1 MGDILAAPIPGSF
14 ADLSLSTSVSLAPV
28 RVTIVAANTGA
39 FDSRLRRTA
48 FALAEDGH
56 EVTIVAWAADGLPD
70 EETLPGP
77 VKVRRVRIDL
87 RLSSALQPLPE
98 GLRNA
103 IVRALGI
110 NPAATQLPAG
120 DPKGL
125 DRLRAPFRR
134 LVEILAHVRRV
145 APWRDAVLRVAPYT
159 DVFHAKA
166 LVALPVIRGAAR
178 WTNARFVYDIADIHT
193 EAARL
198 ARMPGFVRRLIAG
211 RERRWIR
218 EASGLTA
225 VSEAVAT
232 FVSVRDGVEM
242 PRILLNTP
250 PAWRPDDDV
259 RKLDDGRLRKAAG
272 LPAKRAIVLY
282 QGGLSIDRGLEELV
296 AALDEP
302 VLKDRDLAVVL
313 LGYGR
318 LLELFRQIAAGKP
331 DRLVVLDAV
340 PPVELLSYTAGATI
354 GYVGQPG
361 RTLNQRLNLA
371 NKLFEYAMAGVPV
384 IVDLGT
390 EHCRLVR
397 QEDLGRCADVSDPA
411 SVAAAIVGLLDAPAK
426 ERSRMRQHVR
436 DVALHRYSWE
446 RARDGLVSLYR
457 ELARDGR
464 R

>member
-1 MGDILAAPIPGSF
+1 
-14 ADLSLSTSVSLAPV
+14 V
-28 RVTIVAANTGA
+28 RVTIVAANSGE

-48 FALAEDGH
+48 LALAEDGH
-56 EVTIVAWAADGLPD
+56 QVTIVAWAGPD
-70 EETLPGP
+70 APAEETLPGP
-77 VKVRRVRIDL
+77 VTVHRVALDL
-87 RLSSALQPLPE
+87 RLTSAFRPLPHLVRR
-98 GLRNA
+98 GLAR
-103 IVRALGI
+103 VLGFD
-110 NPAATQLPAG
+110 PEATQLPAG
-120 DPKGL
+120 QARGL

-134 LVEILAHVRRV
+134 LVEIVAHLRRV
-145 APWRDAVLRVAPYT
+145 GPWRDAVLRVAPYT

-166 LVALPVIRGAAR
+166 LIGLPVIRSAAR
-178 WTNARFVYDIADIHT
+178 WTRTRFVYDVADLHV

-198 ARMPGFVRRLIAG
+198 ARMPGFIRRIVAAREGRWVRDAV
-211 RERRWIR
+211 
-218 EASGLTA
+218 GLTA

-232 FVSVRDGVEM
+232 EVASRYGVPM
-242 PRILLNTP
+242 PTILLNTP
-250 PAWRPDDDV
+250 PAWRPDTPL
-259 RKLDDGRLRKAAG
+259 RSLNNGRLRAATG
-272 LPAKRAIVLY
+272 LPKKRAMILY

-302 VLKDRDLAVVL
+302 VLHDRELAVVL

-318 LLELFRQIAAGKP
+318 LLDLFRQIAAGKP
-331 DRLVVLDAV
+331 NRLVVLDAV
-340 PPVELLSYTAGATI
+340 PPGDLLAFTAGATV

-411 SVAAAIVGLLDAPAK
+411 SVAAAIAGLLDASPA
-426 ERSRMRQHVR
+426 ERTRLRTHVR

-446 RARDGLVSLYR
+446 RTRDGLVTLYR
-457 ELARDGR
+457 ELARERGR
-464 R
+464 

>member
-1 MGDILAAPIPGSF
+1 M
-14 ADLSLSTSVSLAPV
+14 
-28 RVTIVAANTGA
+28 VAANTGA

-48 FALAEDGH
+48 LALAEDGH
-56 EVTIVAWAADGLPD
+56 EVTIVAWAARDMSD

-77 VKVRRVRIDL
+77 VRVRRVVLDL
-87 RLSSALQPLPE
+87 RIASALRPLAEPIRA
-98 GLRNA
+98 G
-103 IVRALGI
+103 IVRLLGI
-110 NPAATQLPAG
+110 DPAATQLPAG
-120 DPKGL
+120 DPRGL

-134 LVEILAHVRRV
+134 GLEILAHVRRV
-145 APWRDAVLRVAPYT
+145 GPWRDAVVRAAPYT

-166 LVALPVIRGAAR
+166 LVALPVIQSAAAFS
-178 WTNARFVYDIADIHT
+178 NARFVYDVADIHV

-198 ARMPGFVRRLIAG
+198 ARMPGFVRAVIAR
-211 RERRWIR
+211 RERGWVR
-218 EASGLTA
+218 EAAGLTA
-225 VSEAVAT
+225 VSQAVADEVARRYEVPVPT
-232 FVSVRDGVEM
+232 V
-242 PRILLNTP
+242 LLNTP
-250 PAWRPDDDV
+250 PAWRPEASL
-259 RKLDDGRLRKAAG
+259 RRLDDGRLRKAAG
-272 LPAKRAIVLY
+272 LPRKRAIVLY

-302 VLKDRDLAVVL
+302 LLRDRDLAVVL

-318 LLELFRQIAAGKP
+318 LLELFRQIATGKP

-340 PPVELLSYTAGATI
+340 PPGDLLAFTAGATI

-384 IVDLGT
+384 VVDLGT

-397 QEDLGRCADVSDPA
+397 QEDIGRCADVSDPA
-411 SVAAAIVGLLDAPAK
+411 SVAAAIGGLLDAPAR
-426 ERSRMRQHVR
+426 ERTRMREHVR
-436 DVALHRYSWE
+436 AVALNRYSWE

-457 ELARDGR
+457 ELARGGR